1 MEARHLVASAG
12 SSMTMM
18 KVRGQS
24 PRIHPSVYV
33 ADGAH
38 VIGDVEIGA
47 GSSVWFGAVVRG
59 DVHWIRIGE
68 RTNIQDLSVLHV
80 TTGTAPLLVGS
91 DVTVGHRAILHG
103 CTVEDGCLIGMG
115 SIVLDGAKIGRGSL
129 VAAGS
134 VVSVGYEVPPQ
145 TLVAGVPASIKRALR
160 PDEVQS
166 FLQSARHYSDLAQV
180 YQQTVQ
186 EP

>member
-1 MEARHLVASAG
+1 M
-12 SSMTMM
+12 
-18 KVRGQS
+18 
-24 PRIHPSVYV
+24 
-33 ADGAH
+33 
-38 VIGDVEIGA
+38 GA
-47 GSSVWFGAVVRG
+47 GSSVWFGSVIRG

-80 TTGTAPLLVGS
+80 TTETAPLRVGS

-115 SIVLDGAKIGRGSL
+115 AIVLDGARIGRGSL

-134 VVSVGYEVPPQ
+134 VVSVGFQVPPE
-145 TLVAGVPASIKRALR
+145 TLVAGVPAVVKRSLK

-166 FLQSARHYSDLAQV
+166 FIDSARHYTELAQV
-180 YQQTVQ
+180 YQQIVR
-186 EP
+186 ES